1 MSRHLGLRAGALLCF
16 GLIASAFPHAPASTG
31 ARAIAHAAPNPVDE
45 SIAFAGDVIA
55 SDASAALFHEA
66 PAITMADLP
75 WPSGLMSGND
85 LSLHPFGFVFQ
96 HCSSRFLVALPAV
109 LRAFTPRAMSGAIH
123 S

>member
-1 MSRHLGLRAGALLCF
+1 LSRHLGLRAGALLCF

-31 ARAIAHAAPNPVDE
+31 ARSIAHATPNPVDE
-45 SIAFAGDVIA
+45 STAIAGDVIVC
-55 SDASAALFHEA
+55 DASAARFHEA

-75 WPSGLMSGND
+75 WPPGFMSGND

-96 HCSSRFLVALPAV
+96 HCSSRFLVALPSA
-109 LRAFTPRAMSGAIH
+109 LRAFRPRAMSGAIH